1 MSDAAAERP
10 AAEPDADADA
20 WAAACEEDLAA
31 EKARRRAE
39 YGPQPVSA
47 AEELRRLADAV
58 ADKVGQL
65 GKPLA
70 GPAGQAAAQGVAQQ
84 LFQQARAVVEPVVE
98 RNPQVFDHLATA
110 GSELLAA
117 YRSAVQG
124 EERRWSATVRP
135 EDAQRPADLTKD
147 GTDGTKDGTDSG
159 GDRGSGEG
167 RRDGDDPGG
176 PQQIDLD

>member
-10 AAEPDADADA
+10 AAEPDADA
-20 WAAACEEDLAA
+20 WATACEEDLAA

-39 YGPQPVSA
+39 YGPQQVSA

-58 ADKVGQL
+58 ADKVGL
-65 GKPLA
+65 IGKPLG
-70 GPAGQAAAQGVAQQ
+70 GPAGQATAQGVAQQ
-84 LFQQARAVVEPVVE
+84 LFAQARAVVEPVVE

-117 YRSAVQG
+117 YREAVTGQ
-124 EERRWSATVRP
+124 ERRWSAQVRP
-135 EDAQRPADLTKD
+135 EDVQRA
-147 GTDGTKDGTDSG
+147 
-159 GDRGSGEG
+159 DRGDDGGPGAADKDEK
-167 RRDGDDPGG
+167 RRGDDGPDG